1 MLDHK
6 QLFLFNLLPAKSA
19 SAKPVRDPLRR
30 AALTLLTGALGG
42 ALVVGLSG
50 CASLLSWN
58 GAPAPVAEA
67 ARAPNGVPNDG
78 KSATPRTQAS
88 SATRNANP
96 SGNANATN
104 YASNSSATNSARTN
118 TGRNTSP
125 STPPVPPQASN
136 PAPADQHRL
145 APDALFTTLAMLDT
159 DYRRGGKSIATGFDC
174 SGLVAHVFLQAYGI
188 RLPHNALAQSERGQ
202 WIEEE
207 KLDVG
212 DLVFYN
218 TNGKPYS
225 HVGIY
230 IGDGRFIHA
239 PKPGA
244 VVRTER
250 MSLRYWS
257 KRYNGARRMAPT
269 VMADAS

>member
-1 MLDHK
+1 MLHHK
-6 QLFLFNLLPAKSA
+6 QLFLFNLLPAQSA
-19 SAKPVRDPLRR
+19 SGKTIRDALRL
-30 AALTLLTGALGG
+30 AALFLLTFALGS
-42 ALVVGLSG
+42 GLSG

-58 GAPAPVAEA
+58 GAPAPVAAA
-67 ARAPNGVPNDG
+67 ARIPNGVPNDG
-78 KSATPRTQAS
+78 KSATTRAQASNATRNVNPSINSNATNSSTAS
-88 SATRNANP
+88 SAR
-96 SGNANATN
+96 S
-104 YASNSSATNSARTN
+104 N
-118 TGRNTSP
+118 TGHSN
-125 STPPVPPQASN
+125 PPVPPQTSN

-159 DYRRGGKSIATGFDC
+159 DYRRGGKSIASGFDC

-250 MSLRYWS
+250 MNLRYWS
-257 KRYNGARRMAPT
+257 TRYNGARRMAPT

>member
-1 MLDHK
+1 MLHHK
-6 QLFLFNLLPAKSA
+6 QLFLFNLLPTQSA
-19 SAKPVRDPLRR
+19 SGKTIRDALRL
-30 AALTLLTGALGG
+30 AALFLLTVALGS
-42 ALVVGLSG
+42 GLSG

-67 ARAPNGVPNDG
+67 ARIPNGVPNDS
-78 KSATPRTQAS
+78 KSAPPRAQAS
-88 SATRNANP
+88 NATRNAIP
-96 SGNANATN
+96 PGNANATH
-104 YASNSSATNSARTN
+104 SSATNSARSN
-118 TGRNTSP
+118 TGNSN
-125 STPPVPPQASN
+125 PPMPPQASN

-250 MSLRYWS
+250 MILRYWS

>member
-1 MLDHK
+1 MLHHK
-6 QLFLFNLLPAKSA
+6 QLFLFNLLPAQSA
-19 SAKPVRDPLRR
+19 SGKPVRDPLRR
-30 AALTLLTGALGG
+30 AALTLLIGALGS
-42 ALVVGLSG
+42 GLSG

-67 ARAPNGVPNDG
+67 ARIPNGLPNDS
-78 KSATPRTQAS
+78 KSATTRAQTSNATRNVNPSINSNATNSSTAS
-88 SATRNANP
+88 SAR
-96 SGNANATN
+96 S
-104 YASNSSATNSARTN
+104 N
-118 TGRNTSP
+118 TGHSN
-125 STPPVPPQASN
+125 PPVPPQTSN

-159 DYRRGGKSIATGFDC
+159 DYRRGGKSIASGFDC

-250 MSLRYWS
+250 MNLRYWS
-257 KRYNGARRMAPT
+257 TRYNGARRMAPT

>member
-1 MLDHK
+1 MLHHK
-6 QLFLFNLLPAKSA
+6 QLFLFNLLPAQSA
-19 SAKPVRDPLRR
+19 SGKTIRDALRL
-30 AALTLLTGALGG
+30 AALFLLTVALGS
-42 ALVVGLSG
+42 GLSG

-67 ARAPNGVPNDG
+67 ARIPNGVPNDG
-78 KSATPRTQAS
+78 KSATTRAQASNATRNVNPSINSNATNSSTAS
-88 SATRNANP
+88 SAR
-96 SGNANATN
+96 S
-104 YASNSSATNSARTN
+104 N
-118 TGRNTSP
+118 TGHSN
-125 STPPVPPQASN
+125 PPVPPQTSN

-159 DYRRGGKSIATGFDC
+159 DYRRGGKSIASGFDC

-250 MSLRYWS
+250 MNLRYWS
-257 KRYNGARRMAPT
+257 TRYNGARRMAPT

>member
-30 AALTLLTGALGG
+30 AALTLLTGAL
-42 ALVVGLSG
+42 VVGLSG

-67 ARAPNGVPNDG
+67 ARIPNGVPNDA

-88 SATRNANP
+88 TATRNANP
-96 SGNANATN
+96 SVSANAN
-104 YASNSSATNSARTN
+104 NSSATNSTRSN
-118 TGRNTSP
+118 TGHGN
-125 STPPVPPQASN
+125 PPVPPQASN
-136 PAPADQHRL
+136 PAPANQHRL

-159 DYRRGGKSIATGFDC
+159 DYRRGGKSVATGFDC

-257 KRYNGARRMAPT
+257 TRYNGARRMAPT

>member
-1 MLDHK
+1 MLNHK
-6 QLFLFNLLPAKSA
+6 QLFLFNLLPAQHPSGKTILDA
-19 SAKPVRDPLRR
+19 LRL
-30 AALTLLTGALGG
+30 AALLLLTVALGS
-42 ALVVGLSG
+42 GLSG

-67 ARAPNGVPNDG
+67 ARIPNGVPNGVPNDG
-78 KSATPRTQAS
+78 KSAATRAQTSNATRNVNPPISANAAHSSTAS
-88 SATRNANP
+88 SARN
-96 SGNANATN
+96 NA
-104 YASNSSATNSARTN
+104 
-118 TGRNTSP
+118 GPVSP
-125 STPPVPPQASN
+125 AVPPQTSN

-159 DYRRGGKSIATGFDC
+159 DYRRGGKSLATGFDC

-250 MSLRYWS
+250 MNLRYWS

>member
-1 MLDHK
+1 MLHHK
-6 QLFLFNLLPAKSA
+6 QLFLFNLLPAQST
-19 SAKPVRDPLRR
+19 SGKPVRDPLRR
-30 AALTLLTGALGG
+30 AALTLLIGALGS
-42 ALVVGLSG
+42 GLSG

-67 ARAPNGVPNDG
+67 ARIPNGVPNDS
-78 KSATPRTQAS
+78 KSATTRAQTSNATRNVNPSINSNATNSSTAS
-88 SATRNANP
+88 SAR
-96 SGNANATN
+96 S
-104 YASNSSATNSARTN
+104 N
-118 TGRNTSP
+118 TGHSN
-125 STPPVPPQASN
+125 PPVPPQTSN

-250 MSLRYWS
+250 MNLRYWS

>member
-1 MLDHK
+1 MLHHK
-6 QLFLFNLLPAKSA
+6 QLFSFNLLPTQSA
-19 SAKPVRDPLRR
+19 SGKIIRDALRL
-30 AALTLLTGALGG
+30 AALFLLTVALGS
-42 ALVVGLSG
+42 GLSG

-67 ARAPNGVPNDG
+67 ARIPNGLPNDS
-78 KSATPRTQAS
+78 KSATTRAQTSNATRNVNPSINSNATNSSTAS
-88 SATRNANP
+88 SAR
-96 SGNANATN
+96 S
-104 YASNSSATNSARTN
+104 N
-118 TGRNTSP
+118 TGHSN
-125 STPPVPPQASN
+125 PPVTPQASN

>member
-6 QLFLFNLLPAKSA
+6 QLFLFNLFPAKSA
-19 SAKPVRDPLRR
+19 SGKPVRDPLRR
-30 AALTLLTGALGG
+30 AALTLLLG

-50 CASLLSWN
+50 CASRLSWN

-67 ARAPNGVPNDG
+67 ARIPNGVPNDA

-88 SATRNANP
+88 TATRNANP
-96 SGNANATN
+96 SVSANAN
-104 YASNSSATNSARTN
+104 NSSATNSTRSN
-118 TGRNTSP
+118 TGHGN
-125 STPPVPPQASN
+125 PPVPPQASN

-159 DYRRGGKSIATGFDC
+159 DYRRGGKSVATGFDC

-257 KRYNGARRMAPT
+257 TRYNGARRMAPT